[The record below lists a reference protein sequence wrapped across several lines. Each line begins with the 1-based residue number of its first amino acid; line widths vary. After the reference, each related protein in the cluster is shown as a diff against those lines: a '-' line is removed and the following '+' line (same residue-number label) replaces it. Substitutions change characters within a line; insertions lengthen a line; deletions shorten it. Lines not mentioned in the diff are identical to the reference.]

1 MPAQIAEN
9 VNRKKNGNK
18 KKIRLMYK
26 KRKRKIKESK
36 ISKKKGMRGMDH
48 VRVHTRGK
56 GSGRERRM

>member
-1 MPAQIAEN
+1 VE
-9 VNRKKNGNK
+9 RKIENK

-26 KRKRKIKESK
+26 ERKRKIKESK
-36 ISKKKGMRGMDH
+36 ISKKEMRREDH